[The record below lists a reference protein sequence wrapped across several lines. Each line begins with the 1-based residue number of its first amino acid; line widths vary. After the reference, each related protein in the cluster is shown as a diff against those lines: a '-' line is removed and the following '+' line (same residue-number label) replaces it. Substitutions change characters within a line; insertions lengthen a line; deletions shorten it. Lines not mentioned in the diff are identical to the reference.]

1 MRLMT
6 TGRIFLI
13 AVASGVLLTG
23 SVLLMGA
30 GERIKKTGEPR
41 EDWRPLFAGKTFDG
55 WKKLK
60 GGGWTIRDGV
70 LSAQPVS
77 DGTQG
82 DIITAETFGNFE
94 LSLEFRIHEN
104 TNSGIKYLVTNNYPG
119 YEGSYLGL
127 EYQILDEVNFVYP
140 ERGELRTTASL
151 YDLIPSQKAG
161 AVPEGSWMKARI
173 VVEGNHVEHWL
184 NGMRVV
190 RYERGSP
197 SFLGLV
203 AGSKYRNFKAFGEAP
218 AGHILLQN
226 EGSPV
231 DFRNIKIKTK

>member
-1 MRLMT
+1 MT

-13 AVASGVLLTG
+13 AAASGVLLTG
-23 SVLLMGA
+23 SILLMGA
-30 GERIKKTGEPR
+30 AERTAGAGEPQ
-41 EDWRPLFAGKTFDG
+41 ENWRPLFDGKTFDG

-60 GGGWTIRDGV
+60 GGGWIIRDGV
-70 LSAQPVS
+70 LSARPVS

-82 DIITAETFGNFE
+82 DIITTETFADFE
-94 LSLEFRIHEN
+94 LSLEFRIHKN

-119 YEGSYLGL
+119 YEGSHLGL

-151 YDLIPSQKAG
+151 YDLIASDKAG
-161 AVPEGSWMKARI
+161 AVPEGSWVKARI
-173 VVEGNHVEHWL
+173 IVRGNHVEHWL
-184 NGMRVV
+184 NDVRVV
-190 RYERGSP
+190 QYERGSP
-197 SFLGLV
+197 SFLDLV
-203 AGSKYRNFKAFGEAP
+203 AGSKYRNFKSFGEAP